1 MMDLQLLAQ
10 QAKIFGTEIEIVTD
24 DDVAELEQHLKNAGI
39 QTVVHDGS
47 GSKEDYASYD
57 VSLLVNMER
66 QYYPN
71 EYNKT
76 MLIFDKESERNVH
89 HLGTKDKWLWNGSD
103 FIQNDNPHLGMSPL
117 GQDHMANDW
126 ENVVKSSFTPLLDA
140 VLKRKLFPIYAGP
153 ISEWAIDQLAVTD
166 LVEFIKKKIYNGV
179 EYFAFDD
186 KDEAMYWSRIY
197 TCHSIVK
204 RVKKIIPGFNNRFLF
219 LTGAL
224 NGREIYSNWCKQH
237 GLEEE
242 LYIVPC
248 ARFES
253 VSKNM
258 MFDGG
263 LVKNYAEMDKEIYTG
278 KRDKKYL
285 CYNRMPR
292 LHRVKVITELHKAN
306 LIEQGHVSFYNTDNH
321 LVRWWE
327 RDSLDLS
334 EEWTETFD
342 YFWKNIVVEL
352 DYQLNK
358 TVERWNPA
366 DLQRDDMIH
375 FDTSYFS
382 IVNETLFYKDTYRY
396 KNIIDIQPTNS
407 IFLSEKI
414 YKPLC
419 MKHPFVVVGVDGTL
433 QALRQFGYQTFDKW
447 IDESYDLE
455 PDCDKRMT
463 MVMEESKRLINLSH
477 DEWQSMIKEMVPTLQ
492 HNFDV
497 LCRNKDLIA
506 APINLYRL
514 FMNDNTY

>member
-1 MMDLQLLAQ
+1 M
-10 QAKIFGTEIEIVTD
+10 
-24 DDVAELEQHLKNAGI
+24 
-39 QTVVHDGS
+39 
-47 GSKEDYASYD
+47 
-57 VSLLVNMER
+57 
-66 QYYPN
+66 
-71 EYNKT
+71 
-76 MLIFDKESERNVH
+76 
-89 HLGTKDKWLWNGSD
+89 
-103 FIQNDNPHLGMSPL
+103 
-117 GQDHMANDW
+117 
-126 ENVVKSSFTPLLDA
+126 LDA

-306 LIEQGHVSFYNTDNH
+306 LIEQGHVSFYNTDSSA
-321 LVRWWE
+321 
-327 RDSLDLS
+327 SLTS
-334 EEWTETFD
+334 
-342 YFWKNIVVEL
+342 
-352 DYQLNK
+352 QL
-358 TVERWNPA
+358 
-366 DLQRDDMIH
+366 
-375 FDTSYFS
+375 
-382 IVNETLFYKDTYRY
+382 
-396 KNIIDIQPTNS
+396 
-407 IFLSEKI
+407 
-414 YKPLC
+414 
-419 MKHPFVVVGVDGTL
+419 KH
-433 QALRQFGYQTFDKW
+433 A
-447 IDESYDLE
+447 
-455 PDCDKRMT
+455 
-463 MVMEESKRLINLSH
+463 
-477 DEWQSMIKEMVPTLQ
+477 
-492 HNFDV
+492 
-497 LCRNKDLIA
+497 
-506 APINLYRL
+506 
-514 FMNDNTY
+514 